1 MRSPWLG
8 CATPRGQLSSWWR
21 VLAQQWG
28 PGSCQQRDPAS
39 QKTAPGWDSAAG
51 IALCPLRLLHS
62 LTPRTG
68 ELLGVP
74 HPFLGSTQLQ
84 RGCCHPTGGTKP
96 PGATDSQ
103 APASQQVP
111 PAVPVS
117 PSPAC
122 PRSWHSSSSCSAT
135 SEADFRC
142 EAALAS
148 GTLKPR
154 WGKPAGEKAAA
165 RGLAQDVVAWPGGKW
180 GWRGSWGPETPPPR
194 TGQNRLQPWGRDYAE
209 PEACPAASP
218 VLHDLTTTCLRR
230 GRKRGNSTFFQE

>member
-1 MRSPWLG
+1 MGTWL
-8 CATPRGQLSSWWR
+8 LS
-21 VLAQQWG
+21 A
-28 PGSCQQRDPAS
+28 RDPAS

-51 IALCPLRLLHS
+51 IAPCPLRLLHS
-62 LTPRTG
+62 LSPRTG

-74 HPFLGSTQLQ
+74 HPFLGSTRLQ

-96 PGATDSQ
+96 PGDTDSQ
-103 APASQQVP
+103 ALASQQVP

-117 PSPAC
+117 PSPAR

-135 SEADFRC
+135 SGADFRC

-154 WGKPAGEKAAA
+154 WGKPVGEKAAA

-180 GWRGSWGPETPPPR
+180 GWRGSWGPETPPPHR
-194 TGQNRLQPWGRDYAE
+194 
-209 PEACPAASP
+209 PEPAAA
-218 VLHDLTTTCLRR
+218 LGTGLRR
-230 GRKRGNSTFFQE
+230 AGGMSCGEPSAP